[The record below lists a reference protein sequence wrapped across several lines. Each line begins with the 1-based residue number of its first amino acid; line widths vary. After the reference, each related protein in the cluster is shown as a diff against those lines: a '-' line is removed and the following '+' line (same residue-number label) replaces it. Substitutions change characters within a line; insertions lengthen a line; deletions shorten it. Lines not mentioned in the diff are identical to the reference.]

1 MSTLYTI
8 NVRSEMATAQDFFFF
23 QAPAV
28 YSGGA
33 TVYSN
38 SIYSSTLAP
47 SSQGAQ
53 LTFEFNQQYYAGVET
68 ANAASTPAIGQ
79 ASGST
84 IAVQPIDLAPAA
96 GGAATN
102 DWVSMNVDPLG
113 LTPPTSN
120 AGVIAGN
127 YMITTP
133 TFNSTAYQY
142 NAGLAVQSK
151 NGGYVLSN
159 YINALPNQDI
169 QCQPVVNFYVTTGS
183 YTAGTVINFTTASTN
198 SALCDASTG
207 FLTFDVVYTANGTWI
222 VTPSA

>member
-8 NVRSEMATAQDFFFF
+8 NVTNEMATAQEFYFF
-23 QAPAV
+23 QAPAI

-38 SIYSSTLAP
+38 SIYSSSLAP
-47 SSQGAQ
+47 SAQGAV
-53 LTFEFNQQYYAGVET
+53 LTFEFNQQYFAGIQT
-68 ANAASTPAIGQ
+68 ANANAVPTIGQ

-84 IAVQPIDLAPAA
+84 IAVQPIELAPAA
-96 GGAATN
+96 GGTATN
-102 DWVSMNVDPLG
+102 DATTANVFPLG
-113 LTPPTSN
+113 LMPPSSN
-120 AGVIAGN
+120 AGVAPGN

-133 TFNSTAYQY
+133 TFNSVAAQY
-142 NAGLAVQSK
+142 NAGLAVQSG
-151 NGGYVLSN
+151 GGYVLSN
-159 YINALPNQDI
+159 YVNALPNQDI

-207 FLTFDVVYTANGTWI
+207 YLTFDVVYKANGTWE